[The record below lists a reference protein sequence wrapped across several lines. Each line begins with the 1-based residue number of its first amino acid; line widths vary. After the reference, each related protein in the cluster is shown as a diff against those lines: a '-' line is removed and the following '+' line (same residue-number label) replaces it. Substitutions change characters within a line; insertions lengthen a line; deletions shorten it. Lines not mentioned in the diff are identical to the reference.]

1 MSTSILHTGS
11 FKFIDEGEGE
21 VLILLHGLF
30 CNLANFQHT
39 VDYFSDR
46 YRVIVPFFPLL
57 EMPLNATNIEGLV
70 AYLEALTE
78 ELGIGKFT
86 IVGNSLGGHV
96 GIEYTL
102 KHAHKVEALVLTG
115 SSGLFEKDRDSQGIP
130 KRGDYEYIRTK
141 TQSTFFDPALAT
153 KDLVDEVFEIVNNRQ
168 KAIRVLSMAKSAVRN
183 NLSEQLK
190 SLAVSVMLI
199 WGENDCITPPSI
211 AKEFQRLI
219 PQSQLAWI
227 NECGH
232 AAMMERPNIFNE
244 LLEGFLRSIK
254 QTA

>member
-1 MSTSILHTGS
+1 MSNSILHTES
-11 FKFIDEGEGE
+11 FRFIDRGEGE
-21 VLILLHGLF
+21 ILILLHGLF

-39 VDYFSDR
+39 IDYFSDR

-57 EMPLNATNIEGLV
+57 EMPLNSTNISGLV
-70 AYLEALTE
+70 TYLENLTAYLEADS
-78 ELGIGKFT
+78 FT

-102 KHAHKVEALVLTG
+102 KHADKVNALVLTG
-115 SSGLFEKDRDSQGIP
+115 SSGLFEKDREAQGIP

-141 TQSTFFDPALAT
+141 TQMTFFDPNLAT
-153 KDLVDEVFEIVNNRQ
+153 KDMVDEVFDIVNDRH

-190 SLAVSVMLI
+190 SIAAPVLLI